1 MAHDTVA
8 ASALRLGLILHRCD
22 QVASSMGAQRGLLL
36 RGGDV
41 LERCAAVDTVVF
53 DKTGTLTEGRLRVQA
68 VLPAGDPTH
77 ETCRC
82 FESICLLATSCR
94 GESSCS
100 PQLQASVHHRNSQGC
115 LLQLAN
121 THAKAKA

>member
-1 MAHDTVA
+1 M
-8 ASALRLGLILHRCD
+8 LRC

-68 VLPAGDPTH
+68 VLPAGAGAPF
-77 ETCRC
+77 R
-82 FESICLLATSCR
+82 SLLASMFSLS
-94 GESSCS
+94 E
-100 PQLQASVHHRNSQGC
+100 V
-115 LLQLAN
+115 
-121 THAKAKA
+121 